1 MTLVLEVPD
10 GAPSIDCLADHWTY
24 RISRASRCLSRGA
37 PKYISEALSR
47 YYDSSLKIGL

>member
-1 MTLVLEVPD
+1 
-10 GAPSIDCLADHWTY
+10 LADHWTY

-37 PKYISEALSR
+37 PKYISEALSVADR